1 MNINIHL
8 PTEVHLTVDFMILTY
23 VSILFFALLG
33 VVGGWKRTI
42 ATLAGISFG
51 WLVALKSSDFLIRLI
66 RFVLEVDFSGP
77 RTGLFQIG
85 LYVASMVMVV
95 VTFHNIIERTRG
107 DRRDK
112 LISLSLGSVAGF
124 LFMVLLL
131 DLGRDWIAAHVNNWA
146 LSLNLGYNFDSTG
159 AQTVITIDFL
169 NNAVEV
175 YERIGNG
182 QVLILLAIVAI
193 FWHGFLF
200 STIARLDK
208 KLRSA

>member
-1 MNINIHL
+1 MNINILL
-8 PTEVHLTVDFMILTY
+8 PSEIHLTVDFMILTY

-66 RFVLEVDFSGP
+66 RFVLDVDFSGP

-95 VTFHNIIERTRG
+95 VTFHNIIERTDG

-131 DLGRDWIAAHVNNWA
+131 DLGRDWIDAYVNNWA

-175 YERIGNG
+175 YNRISNG

-200 STIARLDK
+200 STIARLDE
-208 KLRSA
+208 KLRSV

>member
-1 MNINIHL
+1 M
-8 PTEVHLTVDFMILTY
+8 
-23 VSILFFALLG
+23 
-33 VVGGWKRTI
+33 
-42 ATLAGISFG
+42 
-51 WLVALKSSDFLIRLI
+51 
-66 RFVLEVDFSGP
+66 
-77 RTGLFQIG
+77 
-85 LYVASMVMVV
+85 
-95 VTFHNIIERTRG
+95 
-107 DRRDK
+107 
-112 LISLSLGSVAGF
+112 
-124 LFMVLLL
+124 
-131 DLGRDWIAAHVNNWA
+131 NNWA